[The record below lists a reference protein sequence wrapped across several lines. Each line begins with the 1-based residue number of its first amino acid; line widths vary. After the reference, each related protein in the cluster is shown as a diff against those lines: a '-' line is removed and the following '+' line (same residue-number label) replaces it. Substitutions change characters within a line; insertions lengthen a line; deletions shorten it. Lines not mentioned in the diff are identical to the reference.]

1 MTVRGIS
8 IHCFDIARGVVAEG
22 LRVEVFALAPQRSS
36 ICKGAAGPDAMVAH
50 PALAER
56 FDPGTYEIAF
66 HVADYF
72 RAAGLGVPDI
82 PFLDVPSYRFS
93 IDRADMHYHLPFKV
107 TPWGYS
113 LFVTTSG

>member
-1 MTVRGIS
+1 VAQGIS

-22 LRVEVFALAPQRSS
+22 LLVEVYALAPQRSI
-36 ICKGAAGPDAMVAH
+36 ICKGRAGVDALVAH

-56 FDPGTYEIAF
+56 FELGAYEIAF

-72 RAAGLGVPDI
+72 RAAGVVLPAP
-82 PFLDVPSYRFS
+82 PFLDVAGYCFA
-93 IDRADMHYHLPFKV
+93 IDRADMHYHFPFKV